1 MDWIN
6 GLFAIPSALQ
16 AVVVLSLVCTVG
28 LGLGKIRVAGIS
40 LGIAF
45 VFFFGIAAGSF
56 GLQVDE
62 QMLNYCE
69 TFGLVIFVYTLGL
82 SVGPTFFG
90 SFRHEGTL
98 FNLWSLGVIFLGTI
112 MSVVLSYAMN
122 VPMSSM
128 VGILCGATT
137 NTPALGAAQQALQH
151 AGHSGGP
158 AALATAVTYPLGVV
172 GVIFAMIFLRKFFVK
187 PSDLVV
193 HSGAEDDHTYIGQFV
208 VLNPAVNGK
217 TIAEIAQGTHRKF
230 IISRI
235 WRGDEVIVPMSTTV
249 LQAKDNLL
257 VASKREEVPAMEI
270 LFGKQVNRD
279 LNKEQVD
286 WNHLDTKVES
296 RVIILSNGVLNGK
309 KLGQLHLR
317 DAYNVNVSRVI
328 RADIKLLATQDLV
341 LRYGDRL
348 TLVGQPEAIDHAET
362 FLGNSVKTLNEP
374 NLAVIFLG
382 MLLGLA
388 LGTIPLDNSI
398 WRA

>member
-1 MDWIN
+1 MEFRRYLLGN
-6 GLFAIPSALQ
+6 HYVCRALICNE
-16 AVVVLSLVCTVG
+16 CTDVKHG
-28 LGLGKIRVAGIS
+28 W
-40 LGIAF
+40 
-45 VFFFGIAAGSF
+45 
-56 GLQVDE
+56 
-62 QMLNYCE
+62 Y
-69 TFGLVIFVYTLGL
+69 
-82 SVGPTFFG
+82 P
-90 SFRHEGTL
+90 
-98 FNLWSLGVIFLGTI
+98 
-112 MSVVLSYAMN
+112 
-122 VPMSSM
+122 
-128 VGILCGATT
+128 CGATT

-249 LQAKDNLL
+249 LQANDNLL

-296 RVIILSNGVLNGK
+296 RVIILSNGVLMVKN
-309 KLGQLHLR
+309 L
-317 DAYNVNVSRVI
+317 VSFI
-328 RADIKLLATQDLV
+328 
-341 LRYGDRL
+341 
-348 TLVGQPEAIDHAET
+348 
-362 FLGNSVKTLNEP
+362 
-374 NLAVIFLG
+374 
-382 MLLGLA
+382 
-388 LGTIPLDNSI
+388 
-398 WRA
+398 